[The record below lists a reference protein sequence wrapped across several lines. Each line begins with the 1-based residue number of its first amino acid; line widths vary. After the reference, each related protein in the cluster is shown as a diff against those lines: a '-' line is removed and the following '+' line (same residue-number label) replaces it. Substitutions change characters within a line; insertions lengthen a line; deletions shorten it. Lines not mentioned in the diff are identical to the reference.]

1 MGRSLEGR
9 VALVTGASQG
19 GTGRSVAIRFAAE
32 GAKVGITARSE
43 IGLQETLARIEE
55 VGGTGLVMPCD
66 LGDPAGG
73 RDSLVARTEAA
84 FGPVDVLV
92 NNAVAA
98 QMKPVEDWSLAELDF
113 YQQVNVWA
121 PWILM
126 AQVLPGMR
134 ARRRGWILNLTS
146 ASAELPP
153 GPPFGHVAKGG
164 YSSYGATKAALNRLT
179 LAAAAETEGAG
190 IAVNALAPQATIATP
205 AVLGSGVIEAAA
217 GGEDVMHLFEPVET
231 MAEAALALCSGDPD
245 VLTGRIAYSLQLLV
259 ELDRPVYDLT
269 GTRLMDDVQ
278 PADLPGKIRGQI
290 EFHHGTG
297 GPDRSAF
304 DRPWTP
310 MPAVIATTASGEG

>member
-1 MGRSLEGR
+1 MGRSLEGK
-9 VALVTGASQG
+9 VALVTGASRG

-43 IGLQETLARIEE
+43 DGLQETARRIEE
-55 VGGTGLVMPCD
+55 LGGSVLVMPCD
-66 LGDPAGG
+66 LGDPRGG
-73 RDSLVARTEAA
+73 RDTLVVRTEEA

-92 NNAVAA
+92 NNAVGAL
-98 QMKPVEDWSLAELDF
+98 MKPVEDWTLEELDF

-121 PWILM
+121 PWLLM
-126 AQVLPGMR
+126 AAVLPGMR
-134 ARRRGWILNLTS
+134 ARHRGWILNLTS

-153 GPPFGHVAKGG
+153 GPPFLHVARDG
-164 YSSYGATKAALNRLT
+164 YSSYGATKAAINRLT
-179 LAAAAETEGAG
+179 VAAAAETEGAG

-205 AVLGSGVIEAAA
+205 SVLASGVIEAAA
-217 GGEDVMHLFEPVET
+217 GGDDIMHLFEPVET

-269 GTRLMDDVQ
+269 GTELMDGVQ

-290 EFHHGTG
+290 EFHHTTG
-297 GPDRSAF
+297 GPHRSAF

-310 MPAVIATTASGEG
+310 MPQSIRDVQ